1 MKLKTFFLI
10 ALVAVMSLGI
20 FVACGP
26 DGTGDGSSY
35 TVTFD
40 LNYSGAPSATT
51 VKVEEDDGVFMV
63 DEPTAPT
70 RTNYVFA
77 GWFTDAACTNPVDF
91 ENDLTSDVT
100 YYASWTQTVAIIT
113 YNANY
118 TGSSSQ
124 TASVN
129 IGSKA
134 TQPTAPTR
142 NGYLFD
148 GWYTDSACST
158 AFSLDTAISGDIIL
172 YAKWEES
179 AGDTVTVTFK
189 YNYGTAGDYYSQTL
203 NTGRRVSKPADPT
216 GNDGYAFTGW
226 YTDAACTTE
235 YDFNAFVTV
244 NTDIY
249 ACWKKINSFEF
260 EYVDLTGM
268 NGAGWSASVTGIGL
282 IDEDDTAS
290 GGFYVGYMYV
300 TGNTLTFHI
309 TAEEAATDCSLV
321 LRLTAEGEEGSVV
334 SLTDEELLV
343 KVNGTAL
350 DYSTLIFDEIP
361 DITGGD
367 RRDFTNHLI
376 STSVSLNAGENVI
389 QFVVNNEKSMGGT
402 MSATAPMFDC
412 MYIYTNTEIDWTE
425 GKCYS
430 DNIKGM

>member
-1 MKLKTFFLI
+1 MK
-10 ALVAVMSLGI
+10 
-20 FVACGP
+20 
-26 DGTGDGSSY
+26 
-35 TVTFD
+35 
-40 LNYSGAPSATT
+40 
-51 VKVEEDDGVFMV
+51 
-63 DEPTAPT
+63 
-70 RTNYVFA
+70 
-77 GWFTDAACTNPVDF
+77 
-91 ENDLTSDVT
+91 
-100 YYASWTQTVAIIT
+100 
-113 YNANY
+113 
-118 TGSSSQ
+118 
-124 TASVN
+124 
-129 IGSKA
+129 IG
-134 TQPTAPTR
+134 Q
-142 NGYLFD
+142 
-148 GWYTDSACST
+148 
-158 AFSLDTAISGDIIL
+158 
-172 YAKWEES
+172 
-179 AGDTVTVTFK
+179 
-189 YNYGTAGDYYSQTL
+189 
-203 NTGRRVSKPADPT
+203 
-216 GNDGYAFTGW
+216 
-226 YTDAACTTE
+226 
-235 YDFNAFVTV
+235 
-244 NTDIY
+244 
-249 ACWKKINSFEF
+249 
-260 EYVDLTGM
+260 YVDLTGM